1 MDNKIVNKYNNLL
14 LSIIIPAYNVEKYI
28 GECLDSLTRQN
39 FNASLYE
46 VIIINDGSTDSTE
59 KIALEYSSKYN
70 YIKVFSQ
77 TNQGVSIA
85 RNTGLKIATGK
96 YVTFLDSDDFVSD
109 NIYINIIE
117 MMEKNCLEGFYFGKT
132 SKIEC
137 MQSFDNT
144 FYFPTRE
151 NSCKMSVCRVVFLKD
166 IISKNNLCFSKDI
179 KYNED
184 FLFNYK
190 YIQLMS
196 SSIAGSA
203 RCLYYVRERVDSATA
218 KIRLKDNSYWP
229 KYYNSLTLVANE
241 IKNFTNAN
249 NLPKDKLYYS
259 ALSSVL
265 QTILW
270 GARTYKKNAKKVLL
284 YLKDKKL
291 ILKYIKGKQYYG

>member
-117 MMEKNCLEGFYFGKT
+117 MM
-132 SKIEC
+132 
-137 MQSFDNT
+137 
-144 FYFPTRE
+144 
-151 NSCKMSVCRVVFLKD
+151 
-166 IISKNNLCFSKDI
+166 
-179 KYNED
+179 
-184 FLFNYK
+184 
-190 YIQLMS
+190 
-196 SSIAGSA
+196 
-203 RCLYYVRERVDSATA
+203 
-218 KIRLKDNSYWP
+218 
-229 KYYNSLTLVANE
+229 
-241 IKNFTNAN
+241 
-249 NLPKDKLYYS
+249 
-259 ALSSVL
+259 
-265 QTILW
+265 
-270 GARTYKKNAKKVLL
+270 
-284 YLKDKKL
+284 
-291 ILKYIKGKQYYG
+291 